1 MCFLNIRLKY
11 SLTIKMCKKL
21 TANEIGFYLGVS
33 SMLIALTVTL
43 LQVLLKSNCKTVTC
57 GCVHCE
63 RETTHNIRELELRR
77 LDVIDI
83 P

>member
-1 MCFLNIRLKY
+1 MCNDL
-11 SLTIKMCKKL
+11 SDS
-21 TANEIGFYLGVS
+21 EIGFYLGVS
-33 SMLIALTVTL
+33 SMLGALTVTRF
-43 LQVLLKSNCKTVTC
+43 QVLLKSNCKTVSC

-77 LDVIDI
+77 LDVSDI